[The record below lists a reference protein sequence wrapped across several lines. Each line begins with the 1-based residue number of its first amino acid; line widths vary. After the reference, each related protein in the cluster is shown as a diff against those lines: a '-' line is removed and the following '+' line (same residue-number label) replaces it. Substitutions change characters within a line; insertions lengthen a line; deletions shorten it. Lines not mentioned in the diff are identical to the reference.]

1 MIIPLTAPFGSII
14 SLDFRKQFGERVEL
28 ECFHFVVPPI
38 EFRLL
43 RNNMPLQEWQQG
55 NIAMYDLQHGPGSK
69 QWCRDGHWFINDL
82 DHRHDVAT
90 CGVLSQKLR
99 LETRGLGPSGSASGS
114 QYAGKRVFLMS
125 TSFAKSVHRAAR
137 PFGLAFGFLA
147 RLPRTYILG

>member
-38 EFRLL
+38 DFRLL

-99 LETRGLGPSGSASGS
+99 LETRGLGLSFVLLIWL
-114 QYAGKRVFLMS
+114 RES
-125 TSFAKSVHRAAR
+125 TWRA
-137 PFGLAFGFLA
+137 
-147 RLPRTYILG
+147 LPGQSTEVRAEILLRG